1 MQLTNQELLFIN
13 GGRFSLR
20 VGFMTGGNCIRNLFN
35 LINNIYSLFKRK
47 WENHFLFSFNNYF
60 LSNYSDQSIILWVIT

>member
-47 WENHFLFSFNNYF
+47 
-60 LSNYSDQSIILWVIT
+60 